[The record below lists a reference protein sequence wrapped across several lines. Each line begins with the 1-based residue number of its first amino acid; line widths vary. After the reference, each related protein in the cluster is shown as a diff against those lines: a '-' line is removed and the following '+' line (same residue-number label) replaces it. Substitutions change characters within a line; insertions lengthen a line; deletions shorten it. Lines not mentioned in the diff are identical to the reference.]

1 MLFKKKKHRK
11 EGKSMKY
18 FQRKALSTYLDVTK
32 NLYEMASKF
41 ESIGIDFTNINK
53 EDTVQNDYFAALE
66 KLIEYIADILSLN
79 REESNDEALIE
90 KLHGYCSSDTDK
102 ETIMKEVDEYLD
114 CKIKNFVGAIV
125 DIFEDYLEEKNIIIP
140 SVDRDF
146 EIKALL
152 EKGVY
157 ATEEEAIK
165 NEGFAR
171 IYGENYDE
179 FQTEVEYNLDNIDSF
194 ELREIANNI
203 YDCFSRLLPYAT
215 VIPEADEEDIKDKV
229 AATFIEWKYA

>member
-1 MLFKKKKHRK
+1 
-11 EGKSMKY
+11 MKY
-18 FQRKALSTYLDVTK
+18 FQRKALGTYLDVTK

-66 KLIEYIADILSLN
+66 KLIEYIAETLSLN

-90 KLHGYCSSDTDK
+90 KLLGYCSSDTDK
-102 ETIMKEVDEYLD
+102 ETIMKEVDGYLD
-114 CKIKNFVGAIV
+114 SKIKNFVGAIV

-146 EIKALL
+146 EIKELL

-157 ATEEEAIK
+157 ATEEEAIE

-179 FQTEVEYNLDNIDSF
+179 FQTEVEYDLDNIDVF
-194 ELREIANNI
+194 DLGEIANSI
-203 YDCFSRLLPYAT
+203 YGCFSHLLPYAT
-215 VIPEADEEDIKDKV
+215 IIPGTDEENLKNKI